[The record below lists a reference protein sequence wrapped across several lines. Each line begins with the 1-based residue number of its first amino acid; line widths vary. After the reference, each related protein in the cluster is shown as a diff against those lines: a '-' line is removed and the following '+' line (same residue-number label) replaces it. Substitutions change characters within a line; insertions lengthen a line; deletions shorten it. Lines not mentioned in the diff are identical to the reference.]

1 MDTKALFHRP
11 FALHLSVQ
19 APNKAAAVGFSIL
32 GNQKSSNDDA
42 HTPPVSSSYRFS
54 MILLMMI
61 VYHSDAIFKAI
72 LHEGRENKWKYVVD
86 CRENPSKETLS
97 K

>member
-42 HTPPVSSSYRFS
+42 HTPPVSSWYRFS
-54 MILLMMI
+54 IILLMMI
-61 VYHSDAIFKAI
+61 VYHSDAIFK
-72 LHEGRENKWKYVVD
+72 
-86 CRENPSKETLS
+86 PSPKNRLQYCMKEQKANGNLL
-97 K
+97 